1 VRLIGEACGPLSKFK
16 RTKFSDLRFRALL
29 TEGRF
34 EVLFHREE
42 LDSLA
47 DIRKSV

>member
-1 VRLIGEACGPLSKFK
+1 VWIAINVQEDKI
-16 RTKFSDLRFRALL
+16 SDLRFRTLL

-42 LDSLA
+42 LESLA